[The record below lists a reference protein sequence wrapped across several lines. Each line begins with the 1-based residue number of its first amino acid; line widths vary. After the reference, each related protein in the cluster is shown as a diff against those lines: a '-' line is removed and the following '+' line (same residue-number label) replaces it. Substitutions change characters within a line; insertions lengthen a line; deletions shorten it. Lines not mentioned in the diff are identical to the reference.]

1 MESRESIRNKGFD
14 VPFCSDL
21 KRAVDSAT
29 LMFRDSVNVIQD
41 RRLREVNLGDLT
53 RVDSKK
59 IDSIMVKHIYKPFP
73 KGGGEKDLSFLNDLS
88 KKYPDKNVAIVAHR
102 VPHLALEVLINKKSW
117 EQAVGED
124 WRLKGPKEWKL
135 GWKYEYEK

>member
-1 MESRESIRNKGFD
+1 M
-14 VPFCSDL
+14 
-21 KRAVDSAT
+21 
-29 LMFRDSVNVIQD
+29 
-41 RRLREVNLGDLT
+41 
-53 RVDSKK
+53 
-59 IDSIMVKHIYKPFP
+59 MVKHIYKPFP
-73 KGGGEKDLSFLNDLS
+73 KGESCKDVERRILSFLNDLS